1 MNEFRSCGMRC
12 YSVGVGLHYF
22 VKIRNFKKIA
32 SNFKKIASDLN
43 SIQIKLSCVLIWSYL
58 TTNFNMC
65 KNT

>member
-32 SNFKKIASDLN
+32 SDLN
-43 SIQIKLSCVLIWSYL
+43 SIQIKLFCVLIWSYL